1 MKTEDKAPDK
11 VQPQNVEA
19 EMFVLGAIMLD
30 NEAIYKVLDLITSA
44 DFYKDEHR
52 RIFSAIITL
61 LDKTEPVDYVTV
73 SNYLRNKKEMEL
85 AGGESYL
92 SLLLNSVPTAANIV
106 YHAKIL
112 REKALMRNLIR
123 ASTDI
128 ISRVYT
134 HDGEVDELVD
144 YAEKSVFEI
153 AEFRIKPSFSS
164 FNEVLKDSMSMIEKL
179 HDRKETITGLPS
191 GFKDLDDLTT
201 GFQPG
206 DLIIIGGRPSMGK
219 TAFCL
224 NIAQHVGISVK
235 EPVAIFSL
243 EMSKKQLAVRML
255 CAEAMVDAN
264 RIRKARM
271 EKSDWPKLTAAAGR
285 LADAPI
291 FIDDSSDIGALEM
304 RSKARRLKKER
315 GLGLVVVDYLQ
326 LMRGRSGVDRREQ
339 EISEISRS
347 LKGLAKELDLP
358 VIALSQLNRLVEQ
371 RRPPIPTLA
380 DLRESGAI
388 EQDADV
394 ILFLYREEVYNRN
407 DEAVKGKVEL
417 HIAKQR
423 NGPAGVHVNLSFLAA
438 YTKFANN
445 TEGFYEETDE
455 TF

>member
-1 MKTEDKAPDK
+1 
-11 VQPQNVEA
+11 
-19 EMFVLGAIMLD
+19 MFVLGAIMLD
-30 NEAIYKVLDLITSA
+30 NEAIYKVLDLIATA
-44 DFYKDEHR
+44 DFYKDAHR
-52 RIFSAIITL
+52 RIFSAILTL
-61 LDKTEPVDYVTV
+61 LDKTEPIDLVTV
-73 SNYLRNKKEMEL
+73 SNYLRNKKEIEQ

-92 SLLLNSVPTAANIV
+92 SQLLNSVPTAANIV

-112 REKALMRNLIR
+112 REKALMRSLLR

-128 ISRVYT
+128 IDKVYA
-134 HDGEVDELVD
+134 HDGEADELVD
-144 YAEKSVFEI
+144 FAEKSVFEI

-164 FNEVLKDSMSMIEKL
+164 FNEVIKDSMLMIETL
-179 HDRKETITGLPS
+179 YDRKEIITGVSS
-191 GFKDLDDLTT
+191 GFKDLDNYTT

-224 NIAQHVGISVK
+224 NIAQHVGINVK

-264 RIRKARM
+264 RIRRGHL
-271 EKSDWPKLTAAAGR
+271 EKNDWPKLTAAAGK

-291 FIDDSSDIGALEM
+291 YIDDSSDIGALEM

-347 LKGLAKELDLP
+347 LKGLAKELEIP

-394 ILFLYREEVYNRN
+394 ILFLYREEVYNRK
-407 DEAVKGKVEL
+407 DDSVKGKAEL

-423 NGPAGVHVNLSFLAA
+423 NGPAGIHVNLSFLAA
-438 YTKFANN
+438 YTKFADY
-445 TEGFYEETDE
+445 TEGFYEEAE
-455 TF
+455 EKF